1 MDPFSKTHGEE
12 LIELIK
18 TNAPTDVQLLRRLYD
33 DFDPSIY
40 SEGVEY
46 YFNQS
51 EIKRRII
58 KVPDDNGNMVAD
70 PDATNHRLASGFHK
84 LLVDQKTAY
93 LSGEPMTFGSKSND
107 KKFLDLLYDLIGED
121 FEDTLPELIKNASNK
136 GREWLHPYI
145 DEDGVFQFIIIPAEQ
160 FIPIYEPTK
169 RKELL
174 GGIRFYEYSESIIK
188 LEWWTDTDVSYYE
201 IVEGELVPDAME
213 EVNPAP
219 HYNNGNQSRSWGK
232 VPFIEFANNEE
243 RVSDLLFVKDPIDAF
258 DLLFSDITNT
268 LDDMQSLIY
277 VLKGYEGTNLAEFLK
292 QLKRYKAIPI
302 DAAEGSGI
310 DTLKAEVPV
319 EAVKTQIEELKQS
332 IFAFGQGVNPNPDII
347 GDAPSGVALQNLYS
361 LLDMKSSILERK
373 FTRALRRFMW
383 FVTEYLKISGQ
394 GEFDYRDIT
403 FSFNKMLL
411 TNELEII
418 QMARDSVG
426 IISNAT
432 IRENHPWVKDQQTEK
447 DRLEKEQAEFD
458 ARLEPLGGEDED
470 EPIRD

>member
-1 MDPFSKTHGEE
+1 MDPFSMTHGEE

-18 TNAPTDVQLLRRLYD
+18 ENKPTDLQMLRRVYD
-33 DFDPSIY
+33 DFDPTDY

-51 EIKRRII
+51 QIKKRTI
-58 KVPDDNGNMVAD
+58 KVPGDNGTMIAD

-93 LSGEPMTFGSKSND
+93 LSGEPMTIGTKSDND
-107 KKFLDLLYDLIGED
+107 QLLELIEETIGED
-121 FEDTLPELIKNASNK
+121 FEDIIPELIKNASNK

-169 RKELL
+169 RKELI
-174 GGIRFYEYSESIIK
+174 GGIRFYKYSESVIK
-188 LEWWTDTDVSYYE
+188 IEWWTADDVSYYE
-201 IVEGELVPDAME
+201 IIEGELLPDAME

-219 HYNNGNQSRSWGK
+219 HYINGKESGNWGK

-243 RVSDLLFVKDPIDAF
+243 RVSDLHFVKDPIDAF
-258 DLLFSDITNT
+258 DLLFSDVTNT

-277 VLKGYEGTNLAEFLK
+277 VLKGYEGTNLAEFLQ

-332 IFAFGQGVNPNPDII
+332 IFAFGQGVNPSPDVI
-347 GDAPSGVALQNLYS
+347 GNAPSGVALKNLYS

-373 FTRALRRFMW
+373 FTRALRKFMW
-383 FVTEYLKISGQ
+383 FVVEYLKLSGQ
-394 GEFDYRDIT
+394 GEYDHKDVT
-403 FSFNKMLL
+403 FTFNKMLL
-411 TNELEII
+411 TNEVELV

-426 IISNAT
+426 ITS
-432 IRENHPWVKDQQTEK
+432 RETLLESHPWVRNIQIE
-447 DRLEKEQAEFD
+447 LERIAREEAEFD
-458 ARLEPLGGEDED
+458 ARQEPLGGGTN
-470 EPIRD
+470 EPTGD